1 MKGYLVIC
9 DSEITY
15 AKRLSEYLSSDCFE
29 GYEVRLFTS
38 AKLLKDS
45 IKDNEIDILIID
57 EKLYETFISEGDK
70 SSVKYKRVV
79 VLSSDKNSDYIYK
92 YQSAKVLKSYIFD
105 DLKKVRKSLITHKE
119 KEKDIKLRV
128 KEKVQNKLL
137 INGEGSD
144 NETLKTIDEFIE
156 SEDGVLSASEKN
168 DIRNKVFYSIRGLD
182 VLEELISDESITEIM
197 VNSENMIFYEKNGKL
212 LNSYKCFD
220 SKEQL
225 LDIIRKIV
233 SDANRTVNVSSPIVD
248 ARLKNGS
255 RVNVVLEP
263 VSINGPTLTIRRFP
277 KNPITAEKLI
287 MTGSISEEIVNF
299 LRKAVFA
306 GYNIIIS
313 GANRII
319 GLSQMTFRKQRV
331 QTT

>member
-57 EKLYETFISEGDK
+57 EKSYETFISEGDK

-156 SEDGVLSASEKN
+156 SEDGVLSASET
-168 DIRNKVFYSIRGLD
+168 R
-182 VLEELISDESITEIM
+182 
-197 VNSENMIFYEKNGKL
+197 
-212 LNSYKCFD
+212 CFT
-220 SKEQL
+220 Q
-225 LDIIRKIV
+225 
-233 SDANRTVNVSSPIVD
+233 
-248 ARLKNGS
+248 
-255 RVNVVLEP
+255 
-263 VSINGPTLTIRRFP
+263 
-277 KNPITAEKLI
+277 
-287 MTGSISEEIVNF
+287 
-299 LRKAVFA
+299 
-306 GYNIIIS
+306 
-313 GANRII
+313 
-319 GLSQMTFRKQRV
+319 
-331 QTT
+331 